1 MRSSNGD
8 STTEKY
14 HALVAAVMAGK
25 PKAIAHF
32 IHEISSTIWAS
43 CRALSAYEGEAR
55 HNFIDVMA
63 QLRSSGFAEFRDY
76 DGRSTLKTFT
86 ALVVREL
93 YCRKLLQLFDSDPA
107 KAWRIFAQ
115 LFEADIRRLI
125 NRRLPATASED
136 SQQDLY
142 QSICVA
148 LMDQNYRRLRAYSG
162 SGSFGGFVLRCVD
175 NIVRDEIRSGFA
187 PRRRLPVPV
196 ARLGEVERELF
207 RLVFWNRVPDRTDLL
222 AQQLR
227 SRFSRDFPST
237 EIESALTLVRKVA
250 ESLRVSAPP
259 QGIDDSAEPSPEDVL
274 IQAREDEQLSA
285 ALGALTQAIE
295 ILPDDERLY
304 LMLMLRDNPPPPREL
319 ARIMRRPV
327 EDIYA
332 MKQRVLK
339 KLHELIC
346 ETAAVKNWL
355 TSV

>member
-8 STTEKY
+8 NTTEKNR
-14 HALVAAVMAGK
+14 ALVAAVMAGK
-25 PKAIAHF
+25 PDAIAHF
-32 IHEISSTIWAS
+32 IREISGTIWAS

-55 HNFIDVMA
+55 DNFIDVMA
-63 QLRSSGFAEFRDY
+63 QLRASGFAAFRDY

-93 YCRKLLQLFDSDPA
+93 YCRKVLQLFDSDPA

-115 LFEADIRRLI
+115 LFEADIRLI

-136 SQQDLY
+136 NRQDLY

-162 SGSFGGFVLRCVD
+162 KGSFSGFVLRCAD

-196 ARLGEVERELF
+196 ARLGELEREVF
-207 RLVFWNRVPDRTDLL
+207 RLVFWNSVPDRTDLL
-222 AQQLR
+222 AQHLH

-237 EIESALTLVRKVA
+237 EIELALTLVRKVA
-250 ESLRVSAPP
+250 KSLRVSAPP
-259 QGIDDSAEPSPEDVL
+259 QGIDDSAEPSPEDIL

-285 ALGALTQAIE
+285 ALGALTQAIQ

-304 LMLMLRDNPPPPREL
+304 LMLMLRDSPPPPRDL
-319 ARIMRRPV
+319 ARIMQRPV

-339 KLHELIC
+339 KLRELIC
-346 ETAAVKNWL
+346 ENAAVKNWL